1 MTSKDIMIQTDVDG
15 TGGLIVLR
23 DGNDPAFIKRSQKN
37 SQKVSG
43 PWAKILTVMRDSLI
57 DLETRVAQLED
68 GRIHNWSD
76 YKGLPVAKKKGGA

>member
-1 MTSKDIMIQTDVDG
+1 MTAKDIMIQTDVDG

-23 DGNDPAFIKRSQKN
+23 EGDDPAFIKRSIKN

-57 DLETRVAQLED
+57 DLEARVARVEA
-68 GRIHNWSD
+68 G
-76 YKGLPVAKKKGGA
+76 PVAKKKGGA